1 MKLILQNLAKQIA
14 HIYVNTPFY
23 PYWLKQ
29 KEEKKRYDIILKDLA
44 SHLEGKTSLSLLE
57 IGCGHQRNKP
67 IFLEQ
72 LPILHYYGLEYP
84 QWLMLDRNVTNTEF
98 YDANDTHQKDSILQ
112 KAKEAIFGN
121 LNINA
126 IKADI
131 WGDGLKLPFRDDS
144 FDIIAHSQVLEHVS
158 SPELLFQEISR
169 CLKKEGYLL
178 FDAPFLCQIHTA
190 FDISRLTEQGTDA
203 LCQKFGLERITYSST
218 NFGAT
223 LSQLTNSFIIKNVV
237 RFYDD
242 SSSLIRKIITA
253 ILASI
258 FLFPIV
264 NVVGFFVDK
273 IWPDNNFANNYFFIY
288 KKL

>member
-14 HIYVNTPFY
+14 QIYVNTPFY

-29 KEEKKRYDIILKDLA
+29 KEEKKRYEVILKDLA

-98 YDANDTHQKDSILQ
+98 YDVNDTPQQDSIFQ

-273 IWPDNNFANNYFFIY
+273 IWPDNNYANNYFFIY